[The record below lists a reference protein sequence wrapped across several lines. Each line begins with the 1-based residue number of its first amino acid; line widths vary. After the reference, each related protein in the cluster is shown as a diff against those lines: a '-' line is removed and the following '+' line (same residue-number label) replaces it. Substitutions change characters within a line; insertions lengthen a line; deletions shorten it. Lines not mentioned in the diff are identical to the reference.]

1 VRPAFKT
8 IATCIA
14 VLGMMLASIA
24 GMSSATAQD
33 DDKPTISVGAVAYTE
48 QNIMAEM
55 VALILED
62 AGYEVE
68 RTFNLASEAM
78 LHQAHESGE
87 VDISVQYTGSGLVGI
102 LGMEVPEPA
111 VDDAGTPVS
120 IPEQAY
126 DIVSREFRDQFG
138 LVWLDQLGFNNTYA
152 FLVTQETA
160 DELGLEKVSDL
171 KEHTGEITLGTD
183 VPFPARPD
191 GLPGVEAAYDMEFEN
206 VVPMDVGL
214 LYASVDQGD
223 VDVIV
228 GYSTDGRIPLLDLV
242 ILEDDRE
249 YFPPYYAA
257 PVVDE
262 ELLEEQPEIEGLLNQ
277 LAGTLDDGIV
287 AEMNSQVDEE
297 GKEPR
302 DVARAF
308 LEEQGIIGGDE

>member
-1 VRPAFKT
+1 MNRSIKT
-8 IATCIA
+8 TATLIA

-24 GMSSATAQD
+24 GMSGVAAQD
-33 DDKPTISVGAVAYTE
+33 DDKPTIRVGAVAYTE

-78 LHQAHESGE
+78 LHQAHMSGE
-87 VDISVQYTGSGLVGI
+87 VDVSVQYTGSGLVGI
-102 LGMEVPEPA
+102 LGMDVPEPT
-111 VDDAGTPVS
+111 VNDAGTPVT

-126 DIVSREFRDQFG
+126 DIVSREFEEQFG
-138 LVWLDQLGFNNTYA
+138 LIWLDQLGYNNTYA

-160 DELGLEKVSDL
+160 DELELETVSDL
-171 KEHTGEITLGTD
+171 TEHADEIALGTD

-191 GLPGVEAAYDMEFEN
+191 GLPGVEAAYDVEFGE

-214 LYASVDQGD
+214 LYTSLDQGD
-223 VDVIV
+223 LDAIV

-242 ILEDDRE
+242 ILEDDKS

-257 PVVDE
+257 PVVD
-262 ELLEEQPEIEGLLNQ
+262 Q
-277 LAGTLDDGIV
+277 
-287 AEMNSQVDEE
+287 
-297 GKEPR
+297 
-302 DVARAF
+302 
-308 LEEQGIIGGDE
+308 